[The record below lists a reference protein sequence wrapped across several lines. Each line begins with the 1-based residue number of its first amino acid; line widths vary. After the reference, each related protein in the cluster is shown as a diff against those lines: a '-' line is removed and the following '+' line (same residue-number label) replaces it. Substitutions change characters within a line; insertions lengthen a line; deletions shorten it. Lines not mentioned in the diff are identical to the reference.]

1 MASKKTW
8 DKKLNQNEINFCK
21 YYATEEFFCNGTQ
34 SYMQAY
40 PDASYDTAKVEASK
54 FLTNPNILNY
64 IDSLLKEMG
73 LNDQRADKE
82 LAKMLIQDSDNVSK
96 MKALD
101 MYYKITARV
110 EKGKQDA
117 LDKWEI
123 SKEVLWSSIDKLN
136 ALLWWD

>member
-8 DKKLNQNEINFCK
+8 DKKLNKNEMNFCT
-21 YYATEEFFCNGTQ
+21 YYVTQEFFCNWTQ
-34 SYMQAY
+34 SYMKAY

-54 FLTNPNILNY
+54 FLTNPNVLNY
-64 IDSLLKEMG
+64 IDSLLEEMG

-82 LAKMLIQDSDNVSK
+82 LAKMLIQDEDKPSK

-117 LDKWEI
+117 LDKWDI
-123 SKEVLWSSIDKLN
+123 SKDVLGTSIDKLN
-136 ALLWWD
+136 ALLWWE